1 MKDEEKECTT
11 MKRDPHDEKMIAI
24 GVDEQICLLDM
35 RKEAK
40 SADVSFIA
48 HYD

>member
-1 MKDEEKECTT
+1 MKDENKECAA
-11 MKRDPHDEKMIAI
+11 MKRDPHDEKMIAMN
-24 GVDEQICLLDM
+24 VDEHICLIDV

>member
-1 MKDEEKECTT
+1 MR
-11 MKRDPHDEKMIAI
+11 RDPHDAKMVAAAI
-24 GVDEQICLLDM
+24 DDQICLLDM